1 VAVAATENVLRVR
14 VTTRSL
20 LRRVCPA
27 RAEAVPTETVRVVR
41 VPQPVRAAPV
51 RVVRV
56 PQRVPVAP
64 VRVALVVRVPR
75 VPVPVARVPQEP
87 VETVL
92 LRA

>member
-1 VAVAATENVLRVR
+1 VAVAVTENVLRVR
-14 VTTRSL
+14 ATTRSL

-27 RAEAVPTETVRVVR
+27 LVEAVPTATVRVVR

-51 RVVRV
+51 RVALVLRVPRVVPLAPVRVVRV
-56 PQRVPVAP
+56 PQPVPVAP
-64 VRVALVVRVPR
+64 V
-75 VPVPVARVPQEP
+75 PQGP

>member
-1 VAVAATENVLRVR
+1 MLRVR

-20 LRRVCPA
+20 LRRACPA
-27 RAEAVPTETVRVVR
+27 RVEAVPTATVPVVRARQPVQVAPVRVLR
-41 VPQPVRAAPV
+41 VPRLVPVAPVPQLVQVAPV

-56 PQRVPVAP
+56 PRV
-64 VRVALVVRVPR
+64 
-75 VPVPVARVPQEP
+75 P